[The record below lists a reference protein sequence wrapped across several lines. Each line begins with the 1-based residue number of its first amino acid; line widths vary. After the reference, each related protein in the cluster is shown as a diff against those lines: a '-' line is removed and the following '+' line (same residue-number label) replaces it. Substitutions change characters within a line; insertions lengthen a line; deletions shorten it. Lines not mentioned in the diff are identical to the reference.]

1 MRGACRI
8 SWPPY
13 LAIPGGNRD
22 DRGEHTGC
30 KQPGGITVC
39 VILAT
44 LAVIPLRIVFRKSSG
59 DAGADH
65 VVMGE

>member
-1 MRGACRI
+1 MTETNTPAV
-8 SWPPY
+8 S
-13 LAIPGGNRD
+13 NR
-22 DRGEHTGC
+22 
-30 KQPGGITVC
+30 GGITVC

>member
-1 MRGACRI
+1 
-8 SWPPY
+8 

-22 DRGEHTGC
+22 DRDEHTGC

>member
-1 MRGACRI
+1 MAEADTPAVGNRGA
-8 SWPPY
+8 
-13 LAIPGGNRD
+13 
-22 DRGEHTGC
+22 
-30 KQPGGITVC
+30 ITVC